1 MQSIYNQLIYFAFL
15 QCVLLLI
22 VYVFSSKRRKLV
34 NKYLIVLIVA
44 ILIGL
49 IGKILHIQGFF
60 GQDFRLI
67 AFSELAG
74 LLFGTTIY
82 LFTRTSFLGKDF
94 KAADLVH
101 YLPALSYSFFVVFYF
116 VLPSNI
122 DLKNRMLSGESDRVI
137 YLFHAMGLIVNTT
150 YWFIS
155 FRSLLTFRDKLKN
168 ELSYSVKNSFF
179 YNLHIAIGICLVV
192 WSVIYV
198 ISLFGPIMIERDF
211 RTIVWLIISFIVLFI
226 AYYSMISSEIYQRK
240 PLNVVKKYNQSKF
253 NNDDLDRL
261 KAQLDSLMQNKKPY
275 LNNKL
280 LKAELSEMIGISNP
294 EMARLLNER
303 IGMNFFEY
311 VNYYRIKEFIE
322 VAKVKKDDLTL
333 FGIAQEVGF
342 NSKATFIKSFKNLMG
357 TTPSQYF
364 NN

>member
-1 MQSIYNQLIYFAFL
+1 MQSIYNQLIYFAFF
-15 QCVLLLI
+15 QCVLLLM

-34 NKYLIVLIVA
+34 NNYLIVLIIA
-44 ILIGL
+44 ILLGL
-49 IGKILHIQGFF
+49 IGKTLHIQGYF

-82 LFTRTSFLGKDF
+82 LFTRTSFLGKNY
-94 KAADLVH
+94 KTADLVH
-101 YLPALSYSFFVVFYF
+101 YIPALSYTVFVVFYF
-116 VLPSNI
+116 MLPSNLAMK
-122 DLKNRMLSGESDRVI
+122 DRMLSGESDRII

-155 FRSLLTFRDKLKN
+155 FRGLLLFRKKLKN
-168 ELSYSVKNSFF
+168 ELSYSVKDSFF
-179 YNLHIAIGICLVV
+179 YNLHIVVGICLFV
-192 WSVIYV
+192 WSIIYV

-211 RTIVWLIISFIVLFI
+211 RTVVWLIMSFIVLFI
-226 AYYSMISSEIYQRK
+226 AYYSMISPDIYKRK
-240 PLNVVKKYNQSKF
+240 PLNIVKKYNQSKYS
-253 NNDDLDRL
+253 NDDLDRL
-261 KAQLDSLMQNKKPY
+261 KTQLDAVMQDKKPY